1 MHVVAVHGWKQQTPE
16 LIQAIAEV
24 QQKTAYEVQQRIIGG
39 SPSVIAAFADPA
51 MAENLAAGL
60 EKRGIA
66 AMVMDA
72 DAVHAGIDY
81 IQVYRFEITDTA
93 LHIWTVEDD
102 HAEVP
107 YGKIRVMIAGTST
120 CTETVTKTVEQRKIS
135 VGKTILAG
143 GIPIPKT
150 VKHTETSES
159 LQHSRFLYM
168 YVGRRP
174 QPLIFSQDGM
184 TYEGLGDAIQ
194 ISHVLNFNYLISVLR
209 KRCPSAVYD
218 ERLLKRIG
226 LVRLLG
232 PTIDP
237 DTNLDLAA
245 EILSH
250 SLRSTSGLQG
260 DREA

>member
-1 MHVVAVHGWKQQTPE
+1 MHVVAVYGWKQHTPE
-16 LIQAIAEV
+16 LVQAIAEA
-24 QQKTAYEVQQRIIGG
+24 QEKTAYEIQQRIIGG
-39 SPSVIAAFADPA
+39 SPCVIASFADPG
-51 MAENLAAGL
+51 MAEQLAAEIGN
-60 EKRGIA
+60 RGIA
-66 AMVMDA
+66 TMVVDA
-72 DAVHAGIDY
+72 ETVRAAVDY
-81 IQVYRFEITDTA
+81 IHVYRFEIRDAA

-107 YGKIRVMIAGTST
+107 YGRIRVMIAGTST
-120 CTETVTKTVEQRKIS
+120 CTETVTKTVERKKIS

-150 VKHTETSES
+150 VKHTETSET

-184 TYEGLGDAIQ
+184 IYEGLGDAIQ

-209 KRCPSAVYD
+209 KRSPGAVYD

-226 LVRLLG
+226 LTRLLG

-245 EILSH
+245 ELLSR
-250 SLRSTSGLQG
+250 SLRDTF
-260 DREA
+260 DPPATTEA